1 MPEPENQNLPTTRR
15 DRQILR
21 KRQEILA
28 AATRVF
34 AEKGYA
40 SSTTKDIANEAD
52 LGESTLYNYFQSKRD
67 ILLAI
72 IEENHVLFDAL
83 FQEMHG
89 VADRAS
95 LVMLFVRS
103 MEIFSSRLLFIRT
116 ILAEAW
122 VDDEVLNNFVIVRLK
137 QVSQMVEDFIFLQ
150 VQAGVFRPPVDPGLA
165 ARLALGMFFSLVL
178 PALRGVEPPPSPEQ
192 RQAWSEVV
200 VSFLLDGIRTRPS
213 EAI

>member
-83 FQEMHG
+83 FLEMRG

-103 MEIFSSRLLFIRT
+103 LDIFTSRLLFIRT

-122 VDDEVLNNFVIVRLK
+122 VDNDVLNNYVSVRLK
-137 QVSQMVEDFIFLQ
+137 QVSQMIEKFITLQ
-150 VQAGVFRPPVDPGLA
+150 VQAGVFRPIDPALGS
-165 ARLALGMFFSLVL
+165 RLALGMFFSLVL

-192 RQAWSEVV
+192 CQAWAEAV

-213 EAI
+213 ETV

>member
-1 MPEPENQNLPTTRR
+1 VPEPENQNLPTTRR

>member
-1 MPEPENQNLPTTRR
+1 VPEFEAQNPPSTRR
-15 DRQILR
+15 DRQIQR

-40 SSTTKDIANEAD
+40 SATTRDIANEAD

-67 ILLAI
+67 ILLGI
-72 IEENHVLFDAL
+72 IEENHVLFDTL
-83 FQEMHG
+83 FLDMRG

-103 MEIFSSRLLFIRT
+103 LEIFTSRLLFIRT

-122 VDDEVLNNFVIVRLK
+122 VDNEVLNNYVVVRLK
-137 QVSQMVEDFIFLQ
+137 QVSQVIEEFIMRQVE
-150 VQAGVFRPPVDPGLA
+150 AGVFRPIDPSLGS
-165 ARLALGMFFSLVL
+165 RLALGMFFSLVL
-178 PALRGVEPPPSPEQ
+178 PALRGVEPPPSSEQ
-192 RQAWSEVV
+192 CRAWAESV
-200 VSFLLDGIRTRPS
+200 VSFLLDGIRTRPG
-213 EAI
+213 ETA